1 MIIKT
6 TVQKQSS
13 FRELISFMSQHSCV
27 TWDSFAYQSK
37 AGQDKMQLQIGW
49 VVYYSRIYQLLKAR
63 SGCNLEA
70 GETVPLFSILFV
82 MKRQRYP
89 TEYKTVAFL
98 LSACTTTSS
107 TMTTTKS
114 FLLSACTTN
123 NNVFQET
130 KAVPK
135 VTLKIRQTTGT
146 YPRTYQNKAYGSQIL
161 NFELISEISLF
172 FSSSFCPVSL
182 YHTSLHQLFLNQPRV
197 NILQTS
203 SNLIQ
208 MLQVCAEVLMVFL
221 LYK

>member
-13 FRELISFMSQHSCV
+13 FRQLISFMAQHSCV
-27 TWDSFAYQSK
+27 TRDSFAYQGK
-37 AGQDKMQLQIGW
+37 AGQDKMQLQTGW
-49 VVYYSRIYQLLKAR
+49 VLYYSRTYQLLKAR
-63 SGCNLEA
+63 FRCSLEA

-82 MKRQRYP
+82 MKRPGVLQDTRLLHFSKP
-89 TEYKTVAFL
+89 FL
-98 LSACTTTSS
+98 LSAS
-107 TMTTTKS
+107 
-114 FLLSACTTN
+114 TTN
-123 NNVFQET
+123 NNIPQET

-135 VTLKIRQTTGT
+135 ITLKIRQTTGT
-146 YPRTYQNKAYGSQIL
+146 YPSTYQNKTYGSQIL
-161 NFELISEISLF
+161 NFELISETSLF
-172 FSSSFCPVSL
+172 LSSSFCPVSS